1 MTTVKESWKK
11 VGNDLN
17 EIGSSIKGSDLGKDV
32 KRLGRDFGK
41 SVATTVKHGI
51 RAVSEW
57 AYSEDEKTESPDKA
71 PDEKPSTEAPEPG
84 EQPETEEQPESGEQP
99 ESEPEEKPVRHE
111 IIYD

>member
-11 VGNDLN
+11 VGDDLN
-17 EIGSSIKGSDLGKDV
+17 EIGSSIKSSDFGRDVKQLGK
-32 KRLGRDFGK
+32 DFGK
-41 SVATTVKHGI
+41 SVAATVKHGI

-71 PDEKPSTEAPEPG
+71 ADEKPAEETPAPEA
-84 EQPETEEQPESGEQP
+84 QPEAEPKKQPEEQPV
-99 ESEPEEKPVRHE
+99 KHE